1 MRSHQGL
8 KVSNH
13 MFDNDLFKEKY
24 QDNISL
30 LSPFFCLVCSS
41 FPVVIECGEAV
52 DYDGYGQLEN
62 EDPANSTDTSHKLA
76 QKSLWCNS
84 MSAGSDVHQREP
96 ERVEECPD
104 VARMQVGVHTSLSVV
119 VLPLRAFEICEILSI
134 LHRVEQAGKR
144 EDCDHDDDINK

>member
-8 KVSNH
+8 KVKHS
-13 MFDNDLFKEKY
+13 MLEDDWVKEKY

-30 LSPFFCLVCSS
+30 LFPFFCLICSS

-62 EDPANSTDTSHKLA
+62 EDPANSAETSHKLS
-76 QKSLWCNS
+76 QNSPRCNS

-104 VARMQVGVHTSLSVV
+104 VARMQVGVNTT
-119 VLPLRAFEICEILSI
+119 LPAVFLPHLAVELCEILSI
-134 LHRVEQAGKR
+134 LNSVEQAGKR
-144 EDCDHDDDINK
+144 EDCDHNDDKNK

>member
-8 KVSNH
+8 KVSDF
-13 MFDNDLFKEKY
+13 MVEDSLFKEKY

-30 LSPFFCLVCSS
+30 LLPFLCLLCSS

-62 EDPANSTDTSHKLA
+62 EDPTNSAETSHKLA
-76 QKSLWCNS
+76 QNSPRFNS

-104 VARMQVGVHTSLSVV
+104 VARMQVGINTTLCVV
-119 VLPLRAFEICEILSI
+119 ILP
-134 LHRVEQAGKR
+134 
-144 EDCDHDDDINK
+144 